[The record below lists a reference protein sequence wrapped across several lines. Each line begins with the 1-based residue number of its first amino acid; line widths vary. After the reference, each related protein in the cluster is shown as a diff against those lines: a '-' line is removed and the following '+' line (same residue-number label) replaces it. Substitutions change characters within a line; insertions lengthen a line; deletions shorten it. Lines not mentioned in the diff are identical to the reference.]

1 MHDRQW
7 LKHHLHTHKKKTV
20 APAMDTA
27 DAMQLEQTHDG
38 SHTLVSD
45 IAHTEDRGMIVDAI
59 TLGHTTQKS

>member
-7 LKHHLHTHKKKTV
+7 LKHHLHTHTQKTV

>member
-1 MHDRQW
+1 
-7 LKHHLHTHKKKTV
+7 
-20 APAMDTA
+20 MDTA